1 MMVKV
6 PGFRGAETSS
16 FTEFVDLYPTLAGKW
31 HWLPHLTRATR
42 NTRLTVSRRPSSAP
56 PAAPPLPSADMAG
69 CDVPVPCPD
78 NATSVGVETC
88 TEGVS
93 MRPLFT
99 NPTAPFKAA
108 AFSQYPRPNMND
120 IQSMGY
126 SMVTKVG
133 GHQLRYTEWVPVT
146 LLDKEAQ
153 LFKPDWSTSLGLEL
167 YNHSASGFSFD
178 EMENVNIAA
187 AAGAGTLAALSK
199 QLRAHFQRRQPPV

>member
-1 MMVKV
+1 MMIKV

-16 FTEFVDLYPTLAGKW
+16 YTEFVDLYPTLAGKW
-31 HWLPHLTRATR
+31 RAERELEMRRAHRTRAAR
-42 NTRLTVSRRPSSAP
+42 NTRLTCSRRPL
-56 PAAPPLPSADMAG
+56 LPSADMAG

-99 NPTAPFKAA
+99 DPTAPFKAA

-187 AAGAGTLAALSK
+187 VAGAGTLVALSK